1 MEDAVLGVDAGAYL
15 ARLIEEPHA
24 YEPLLPALG
33 GEPIGLKQNIEKEL
47 DRWAEN
53 HIRPLFVFDGQSI
66 VGKEDTALRQ
76 AKTAL
81 TKTAKAWDLYNK
93 NSPGE
98 AVIAF
103 GTSGGEDPHI
113 RKSFADI

>member
-1 MEDAVLGVDAGAYL
+1 M
-15 ARLIEEPHA
+15 
-24 YEPLLPALG
+24 
-33 GEPIGLKQNIEKEL
+33 
-47 DRWAEN
+47 
-53 HIRPLFVFDGQSI
+53 RPLFVFDGQSI
-66 VGKEDTALRQ
+66 VGKEETALRQ

-103 GTSGGEDPHI
+103 GTSGRENVHI
-113 RKSFADI
+113 RWSFVNI